1 MGMPN
6 DPRDFVRDFVKS
18 LLPYHVLYLSRTN
31 PLPITIQFPDGVSVE
46 LDLVLT
52 KEQQEQIPY
61 EYKRK
66 MLQMLQDE
74 NTRIRRTTNVD

>member
-1 MGMPN
+1 MGMPD
-6 DPRDFVRDFVKS
+6 DPINVVRG
-18 LLPYHVLYLSRTN
+18 LLRYHVWYLSRTN

-52 KEQQEQIPY
+52 KEQQKQIPY
-61 EYKRK
+61 EYERK